1 MFCKGLKHDLLK
13 FSLSF
18 IFACLITG
26 VVFKFNYFDYVKFPV
41 GVVSFDKD
49 STQLTL
55 SKQMLAKIP
64 VQHLMFSITE
74 AKLPN
79 GLRKPLNDEK
89 VTFKLSRFDQIAQ
102 VKLKISPN
110 WIWFVLFSS

>member
-1 MFCKGLKHDLLK
+1 M
-13 FSLSF
+13 
-18 IFACLITG
+18 ITG

-55 SKQMLAKIP
+55 SKQMLAKILA
-64 VQHLMFSITE
+64 QHLMFSITE

-79 GLRKPLNDEK
+79 GLSKPLNDEK

-110 WIWFVLFSS
+110 WIWFV